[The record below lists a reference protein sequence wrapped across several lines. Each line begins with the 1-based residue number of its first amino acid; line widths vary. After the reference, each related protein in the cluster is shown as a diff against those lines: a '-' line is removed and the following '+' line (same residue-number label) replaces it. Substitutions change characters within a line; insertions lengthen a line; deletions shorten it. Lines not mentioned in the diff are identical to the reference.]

1 VLTRRDVA
9 DEVGPNEPAI
19 ATVTGL
25 LDKRDLATAMMDA
38 AWPLIYAK
46 QLNQLPTVAPSRAEP
61 PA

>member
-1 VLTRRDVA
+1 
-9 DEVGPNEPAI
+9 
-19 ATVTGL
+19 L